1 MRCRVLFFFI
11 LICYGLVSFCTG
23 FENLSYLQQHMLD
36 ACFFVNT
43 SVLIM
48 LYYFPV
54 LKPNIGSYVAKTYT
68 KAPVYFFS
76 LEEIKLTFPGII

>member
-1 MRCRVLFFFI
+1 
-11 LICYGLVSFCTG
+11 
-23 FENLSYLQQHMLD
+23 MLD